1 MPAQTTPLHVH
12 CAPLYANPRVT
23 VDETIN
29 AWLAPIADWFGAV
42 IFYSLPIGEAKLPL
56 IMVWLIMGGVVCTL
70 AFRFVNLRGFRHSA
84 RVIRGDF
91 SSREHPG
98 EATPFQALSTA
109 VSGTVG
115 LGSIGGVAVAVTLGG
130 PGAAFWMAVAG
141 FLGMSTKFAEV
152 TLAVKY
158 RLVRGDGTVSGGA
171 MYYVPVA
178 LQRVGL
184 PWLGKFL
191 AGFFCVAAV
200 GGSLTIFQ
208 VQQSYAQLR
217 AVTGF
222 EQAWV
227 YGLIVALWVG
237 IVLFGGVRRIVKWTD
252 KLSPFMCLLYVAA
265 CLVVLAANYANLP
278 GALATIFREAFAPD
292 AVAGGVVGALIQG
305 FRRASFA
312 NEAGIGSAPMAHATV
327 RTREPMSQGFAA
339 LMEPFLDTI
348 VICLLTALVVVVSG
362 VYQTSSSEGI
372 ALTSE
377 AFATVVPWFPVVL
390 AVVAILFAL
399 STVLSWG
406 YYGEQAWTWLF
417 SGARPSRMAYRLFL
431 CAVLFVAPTLDI
443 GQVVNIVDSLNF
455 CMAIPNLI
463 AVYLLLPEL
472 RADLADY
479 WRRVV
484 KHES

>member
-1 MPAQTTPLHVH
+1 MPTESS
-12 CAPLYANPRVT
+12 
-23 VDETIN
+23 VDQLIN
-29 AWLAPIADWFGAV
+29 SWLAPIADWLGKVVFFSVPLAGA
-42 IFYSLPIGEAKLPL
+42 ELPL
-56 IMVWLIMGGVVCTL
+56 ILVWLIMGGVVCTL
-70 AFRFVNLRGFRHSA
+70 AFRFVNLRGFGHSA
-84 RVIRGDF
+84 RVIRGDY
-91 SSREHPG
+91 SSNAHPG

-115 LGSIGGVAVAVTLGG
+115 LGAIGGVAVAVTLGG
-130 PGAAFWMAVAG
+130 PGAAFWMMLAG

-158 RLVRGDGTVSGGA
+158 RLVRPDGTVSGGA
-171 MYYVPVA
+171 MYYVPIA

-184 PWLGKFL
+184 PRLGKFL

-208 VQQSYAQLR
+208 VQQSYAQLN

-222 EQAWV
+222 DHAFV
-227 YGLIVALWVG
+227 YGIIIAVWIG

-252 KLSPFMCLLYVAA
+252 KLSPFMCLLYILA
-265 CLVVLAANYANLP
+265 CLVVLGANWANVP
-278 GALATIFREAFAPD
+278 GALATIVREAFVPD

-305 FRRASFA
+305 FRRAAFA
-312 NEAGIGSAPMAHATV
+312 NEAGLGSAPMAHATV
-327 RTREPMSQGFAA
+327 RTNEPMSQGFAA
-339 LMEPFLDTI
+339 LMEPFLDT
-348 VICLLTALVVVVSG
+348 VIICMLTALVVVVSG
-362 VYQTSSSEGI
+362 VYQTSPSEGI
-372 ALTSE
+372 ALTSD

-417 SGARPSRMAYRLFL
+417 GGQKPSRVAYRLFL
-431 CAVLFVAPTLDI
+431 CAVLAVAPTLNI
-443 GQVVNIVDSLNF
+443 AQVVNIVDSLNF

-472 RADLADY
+472 RADLAGY
-479 WRRVV
+479 WQRVV
-484 KHES
+484 KKGAA

>member
-1 MPAQTTPLHVH
+1 MPTDPS
-12 CAPLYANPRVT
+12 
-23 VDETIN
+23 VDQLIN
-29 AWLAPIADWFGAV
+29 SWLAPVADWLGKVVFFSVPVAGA
-42 IFYSLPIGEAKLPL
+42 ELPL
-56 IMVWLIMGGVVCTL
+56 ILVWLIMGGVVCTL
-70 AFRFVNLRGFRHSA
+70 AFRFVNLRGFGHSA
-84 RVIRGDF
+84 RVIRGDY
-91 SSREHPG
+91 SSSTHPG

-115 LGSIGGVAVAVTLGG
+115 LGAIGGVAVAVTLGG
-130 PGAAFWMAVAG
+130 PGAAFWMMLAG

-158 RLVRGDGTVSGGA
+158 RLVRPDGTVSGGA
-171 MYYVPVA
+171 MYYVPLA
-178 LQRVGL
+178 LARVGL
-184 PWLGKFL
+184 PRLGKFL
-191 AGFFCVAAV
+191 AGFFCVAAI
-200 GGSLTIFQ
+200 GASLTIFQ
-208 VQQSYAQLR
+208 VQQSYAQLN

-222 EQAWV
+222 DHAFV
-227 YGLIVALWVG
+227 YGLIIAVWIG

-265 CLVVLAANYANLP
+265 CLVVLGANWANVP
-278 GALATIFREAFAPD
+278 GALATIVREAFAPD

-327 RTREPMSQGFAA
+327 KTNEPMSQGFAA
-339 LMEPFLDTI
+339 LMEPFLDT
-348 VICLLTALVVVVSG
+348 VIICMLTALVVVVSG
-362 VYQTSSSEGI
+362 VHETSSSEGI
-372 ALTSE
+372 ALTSD

-417 SGARPSRMAYRLFL
+417 GGQQPSRVAYRLLL
-431 CAVLFVAPTLDI
+431 CAVLAVAPTLSI

-455 CMAIPNLI
+455 CMAIPNLV

-472 RADLADY
+472 RTDLAAY
-479 WRRVV
+479 WQRVV
-484 KHES
+484 KKGAA

>member
-1 MPAQTTPLHVH
+1 MTIDQ
-12 CAPLYANPRVT
+12 R
-23 VDETIN
+23 IN
-29 AWLAPIADWFGAV
+29 AWLAPIADWLGAV
-42 IFYSLPIGEAKLPL
+42 VFYSVPVAGAQLPL
-56 IMVWLIMGGVVCTL
+56 IMVWLIMGGIVCTV
-70 AFRFVNLRGFRHSA
+70 AFRFVNLRGFRHSLH
-84 RVIRGDF
+84 VIRGDY
-91 SSREHPG
+91 SSHDHPG

-115 LGSIGGVAVAVTLGG
+115 LGSIGGVAVAITLGG
-130 PGAAFWMAVAG
+130 PGAAFWMMLAG

-158 RLVRGDGTVSGGA
+158 RVVRPDGTVTGGA
-171 MYYVPVA
+171 MYYVSEA
-178 LQRVGL
+178 LRRVGL
-184 PWLGKFL
+184 PRLGKFL
-191 AGFFCVAAV
+191 AAFFCVAAV

-208 VQQSYAQLR
+208 VQQSYSQLR
-217 AVTGF
+217 LVTGF
-222 EQAWV
+222 DHAWLF
-227 YGLIVALWVG
+227 GLGVAIWVG

-278 GALATIFREAFAPD
+278 GALATIFREAFVPD
-292 AVAGGVVGALIQG
+292 AVAGGLVGALIQG

-312 NEAGIGSAPMAHATV
+312 NEAGLGSAPMAHATV

-348 VICLLTALVVVVSG
+348 IICLLTALVVVVSG
-362 VYQTSSSEGI
+362 VYQSSANEGI
-372 ALTSE
+372 ALTSD
-377 AFATVVPWFPVVL
+377 AFATVVPWFPIVL

-417 SGARPSRMAYRLFL
+417 GGAKPSRAAYRLFL
-431 CAVLFVAPTLDI
+431 CAVLCVAPTLDI
-443 GQVVNIVDSLNF
+443 AQVVNIVDSLNF

-463 AVYLLLPEL
+463 AVYLLIPEL
-472 RADLADY
+472 RAELAGY
-479 WRRVV
+479 WQRVV
-484 KHES
+484 LSATPGAKHET

>member
-278 GALATIFREAFAPD
+278 GALATIFREAFAPH